1 MTEGREG
8 DGPVRGLVA
17 GGAGGIGRHIVAQ
30 MVEAGYEV
38 TIADLDRE
46 GPSRCAPILG
56 PHAPGSATSPLR
68 KASAK
73 P

>member
-38 TIADLDRE
+38 TIADLDR
-46 GPSRCAPILG
+46 GGRAGARRYWGRTHLG
-56 PHAPGSATSPLR
+56 RRPHP
-68 KASAK
+68 
-73 P
+73 

>member
-8 DGPVRGLVA
+8 DGTVRGLVA

-46 GPSRCAPILG
+46 GAEQVRRYWG
-56 PHAPGSATSPLR
+56 HAPGSATSPL